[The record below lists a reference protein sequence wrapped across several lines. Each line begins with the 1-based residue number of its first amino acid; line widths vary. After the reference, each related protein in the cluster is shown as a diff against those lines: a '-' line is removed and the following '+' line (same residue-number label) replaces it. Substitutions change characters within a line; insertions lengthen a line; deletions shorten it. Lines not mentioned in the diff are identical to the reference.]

1 MARNIRLRSKVA
13 TATRVFLEEQGFL
26 EVETPTLFKST
37 PEGAREFLVP
47 SRSSP
52 GKFYA
57 LPEPPQQFKQILMVA
72 GVERYFQSA
81 RCYRDE
87 ALRADR
93 QPEFT
98 QIDIEMSFIEREDI
112 YQLVEGLLRRVWKV
126 ALDVDIVTPFTKL
139 SFEEALNRYGIDKP
153 DTRFGM
159 ELADLTN

>member
-1 MARNIRLRSKVA
+1 
-13 TATRVFLEEQGFL
+13 
-26 EVETPTLFKST
+26 
-37 PEGAREFLVP
+37 
-47 SRSSP
+47 
-52 GKFYA
+52 
-57 LPEPPQQFKQILMVA
+57 MVA
-72 GVERYFQSA
+72 GVEKYFQIA

-126 ALDVDIVTPFTKL
+126 ALDVDIVTPFTKM

-159 ELADLTN
+159 ELADLTNVFANSGFQVFSRAIAEGGVLKALNAKGLAGATQGQIEIMTDYARSLGAKGL